1 MRIQE
6 RHTGHK
12 LAVLSF
18 AVILALAA
26 CAPNDANTTP
36 TLSVD
41 AIFTAAAQTLRA
53 QEATALALTPPTNT
67 PSPSPFP
74 TLPPPSAAATSSFV
88 TSTPPIGG
96 VGSQCDNAAYV
107 SDVTIPD
114 GTTMKPGEKFTKTW
128 RIYNSGSCAW
138 TTSYRINFVSGD
150 SMGGASTALSA
161 GIPAGSQA
169 DVSVALT
176 APTTNGTFKGNWRML
191 NASGQPFGSV
201 IYVEI
206 KVGAGSTVTPGPSP
220 TGGPS
225 PTSSGTSFTISGN
238 AGVGS
243 GVTVKCQGDG
253 QKPSF
258 DATVTNAGDYTCTVP
273 LHWRGYVKPEKP
285 GWFFVPEQSPLF
297 DDVGSDGNNIDYDF
311 TAHQ

>member
-1 MRIQE
+1 MRTQNTN
-6 RHTGHK
+6 TGRNK
-12 LAVLSF
+12 LLPSLLLI
-18 AVILALAA
+18 VILTA
-26 CAPNDANTTP
+26 CGSPNADATP

-41 AIFTAAAQTLRA
+41 QIFTAAAQTLQA
-53 QEATALALTPPTNT
+53 QQATALALTPPTNT

-74 TLPPPSAAATSSFV
+74 TLPPPSPAATISFGSPIPTGGGA
-88 TSTPPIGG
+88 TS
-96 VGSQCDNAAYV
+96 CDNSAYV

-138 TTSYRINFVSGD
+138 STSYILSFLSGD
-150 SMGGASTALSA
+150 AMGGASTALA
-161 GIPAGSQA
+161 AAVPAGSQA

-176 APTTNGTFKGNWRML
+176 APTTNGTFKGNWRMQ
-191 NASGQPFGSV
+191 NAGGQPFGSA

-225 PTSSGTSFTISGN
+225 PTSGGTSFRISGS

-243 GVTVKCQGDG
+243 GVTVWCMGANAN
-253 QKPSF
+253 KPNVQ
-258 DATVTNAGDYTCTVP
+258 ATVDNDGNYFCMVINHWAGSIEP
-273 LHWRGYVKPEKP
+273 SKP
-285 GWFFVPEQSPLF
+285 GWNFSPPAITGI
-297 DDVGSDGNNIDYDF
+297 DDVTADLPDQNF
-311 TAHQ
+311 TASQ